1 MHRLLIVDDEP
12 IITNGLYQ
20 YFREVTDLDLE
31 VYRAYSGK
39 EALELVNRQ
48 RVDIVITDICMPV
61 MDGIQLQGEIYSRW
75 PQCKFIYLTSHGN
88 IEYAQQAIR
97 NGAFVDFVLKNEENE
112 VLLEAVR
119 KAIEDLEYTEI
130 NNEKWAEIQ
139 QKMKKAIPLVQ
150 KEYLSSLLE
159 GKQETVNL
167 RAEQFAKWEI
177 PLKAELPVLMFVCK
191 IDDYGEK
198 FSPTDRNLLYFA
210 LENIVAEHLQHAVNF
225 ISIHYESHYIIWF
238 VQPNDSN
245 LFHDAFDPYW
255 RGTMRFTYDSLERI
269 QADAKRLLMA
279 SVSFAMTERP
289 CDWNEVS
296 LRYVK
301 VKNMLNHYFGL
312 SNERLILDNEI
323 HDPDVQLNS
332 LCESEEQMVRQWK
345 NKVHLLD
352 GYLETKNYERF
363 MELLKEIFSIDAGV
377 SYPYLMELRCSL
389 QTIFISC
396 LNRLGLFQTVAEHF
410 DLEEIFHLSGRYT
423 WKDLGN
429 IFVQLAEFIIDAD
442 QNENQNRVRH
452 LVDSVNE
459 YIEQHLQEDL
469 SLIRIAELVYLSPT
483 YFSKLYKNMT
493 GMNFKEYVTD
503 RRMKKAAELLQTT
516 NLKIKDIAEA
526 VGFESPPYFNRA
538 FKKYYKVTPLEY
550 REMNSSLELQSV
562 TVK

>member
-1 MHRLLIVDDEP
+1 MYRLLIVDDEP

-20 YFREVTDLDLE
+20 YFHEQTGLDLE

-75 PQCKFIYLTSHGN
+75 PQCRFIYLTSHGN

-130 NNEKWAEIQ
+130 KNEKWAEIQ
-139 QKMKKAIPLVQ
+139 QKMKKAVPLVQ
-150 KEYLSSLLE
+150 KEYLSSLLD
-159 GKQETVNL
+159 GKQEPENV
-167 RAEQFAKWEI
+167 RAEHFAKWDI

-198 FSPTDRNLLYFA
+198 FSNTDRNLLYFA
-210 LENIVAEHLQHAVNF
+210 LENIVAEHLEHAVNF
-225 ISIHYESHYIIWF
+225 IAIQYESHYLLWF

-245 LFHDAFDPYW
+245 LFHDAYDPYW

-269 QADAKRLLMA
+269 QAIAKRLLTT
-279 SVSFAMTERP
+279 SVSFVMTERP
-289 CDWNEVS
+289 CDWSEVS
-296 LRYVK
+296 FRYLK
-301 VKNMLNHYFGL
+301 VKNMLNQYFGL
-312 SNERLILDNEI
+312 SNELLMLDNEI
-323 HDPDVQLNS
+323 HHADERPGS
-332 LCESEEQMVRQWK
+332 PHESEEQLVRQLK
-345 NKVHLLD
+345 NKVDLLD

-363 MELLKEIFSIDAGV
+363 MELLKEVLSIDAGI

-389 QTIFISC
+389 QTTFISC
-396 LNRLGLFQTVAEHF
+396 LNRLGLFKAVSEQF
-410 DLEEIFHLSGRYT
+410 DLEEIFHLSGRST
-423 WKDLGN
+423 WKELGN
-429 IFVQLAEFIIDAD
+429 VFVRLAEFIIEAD
-442 QNENQNRVRH
+442 QDENQNRFRH

-503 RRMKKAAELLQTT
+503 CKMKKAAELLQTT

-526 VGFESPPYFNRA
+526 IGFESPPYFNRA

-550 REMNSSLELQSV
+550 REMNSSLELQPG
-562 TVK
+562 TGK